1 MSRPSQRVRVL
12 DAFTDLVVASAPEA
26 VTLDAVAT
34 AAGLSKGGLLYHF
47 RSKDALVTGLLERAA
62 ELDAQDRDQARA
74 HEDGVAAYYLRT
86 SIDLPTRDP
95 DLHRYTIAVYK
106 LAISDPRA
114 AEAVRA
120 SMTAW
125 ERALTESVGDP
136 GTAQLL
142 AAIGDGL
149 YMRAIVG
156 FSDRDVIIDL
166 DAVLNGTPRRL

>member
-12 DAFTDLVVASAPEA
+12 DAFADLVVASAPEA
-26 VTLDAVAT
+26 VTLEAVAA

-47 RSKDALVTGLLERAA
+47 RAKEALVTALLERAA
-62 ELDAQDRDQARA
+62 ELDAQDRERARA
-74 HEDGVAAYYLRT
+74 DQDGTAAYYLRT

-114 AEAVRA
+114 AQAVRD

-125 ERALTESVGDP
+125 ERELAESVGDP
-136 GTAQLL
+136 RTAQLL

-156 FSDRDVIIDL
+156 FGAADMIIDL
-166 DAVLNGTPRRL
+166 DAVLAKL